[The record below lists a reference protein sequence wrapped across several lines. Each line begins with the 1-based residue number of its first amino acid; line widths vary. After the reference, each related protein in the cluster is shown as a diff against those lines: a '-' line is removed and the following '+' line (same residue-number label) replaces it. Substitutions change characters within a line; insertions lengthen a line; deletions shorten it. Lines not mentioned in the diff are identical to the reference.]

1 MIWKKKKDAAAQS
14 AEAAGEM
21 TGAKGRTGAGAFA
34 KKNWKWLV
42 PLVVVAAAGA
52 VFLIGGGNK
61 AASRDVTYAETTPVR
76 QDVSNSLS
84 GTGTLNPA
92 NTYTVKS
99 LVDGKIL
106 TGGFEEGDKVEEGDV
121 LYTIDSSDAS
131 TNLEK
136 ASIALQQA
144 QRSYDKTVD
153 RQYVRADVDGTV
165 SSLKVAKGDE
175 VTSGQEVAVIRDS
188 SKMLLNLLFPAA
200 DAANFSVGQ
209 SADVVLD
216 GTFETLKGTITAVT
230 GTDELS
236 TGNLLVR
243 TVTIRVN
250 NAGGLTTAQAATAS
264 VNGVSSIASAT
275 FAYQA
280 ERTLTALAAGT
291 VTAIN
296 VPEGGAVNK
305 DDIVLQ
311 ISGEDLTEAISLAHD
326 LGHTPFGHAGERA
339 LDKLAP
345 GGFKHYMQS
354 LRVVDKLEK
363 DGQGLNLTWEVRNGI
378 VTHTKGIWAATPEG
392 RIVRMADQ
400 IAYVN
405 HDIEDAV
412 RAGVLDPAT
421 LPKDCTAVLGQTK
434 SARITTM
441 INSILA
447 HSDGDVGVGAEEN
460 EAFLALRDFM
470 YATVY
475 VDKTAKAEEQ
485 KVDKVI
491 GELYE
496 YYLAH
501 VDQMSNFYVQ
511 LAYQDNPERAVTD
524 YISGMSDEFA
534 IRTFE
539 DVFVPRKWH
548 VL

>member
-1 MIWKKKKDAAAQS
+1 MTVRERMEQEEYDVLSPQAQKAA
-14 AEAAGEM
+14 E
-21 TGAKGRTGAGAFA
+21 TKGRPSPEEDNDVRTCYQRDADRILHSKSFRRLMH
-34 KKNWKWLV
+34 KTQ
-42 PLVVVAAAGA
+42 
-52 VFLIGGGNK
+52 VFL
-61 AASRDVTYAETTPVR
+61 SP
-76 QDVSNSLS
+76 
-84 GTGTLNPA
+84 
-92 NTYTVKS
+92 
-99 LVDGKIL
+99 
-106 TGGFEEGDKVEEGDV
+106 EGD
-121 LYTIDSSDAS
+121 LYRTRLTHTLEVSQIARTIAR
-131 TNLEK
+131 
-136 ASIALQQA
+136 AL
-144 QRSYDKTVD
+144 R
-153 RQYVRADVDGTV
+153 
-165 SSLKVAKGDE
+165 
-175 VTSGQEVAVIRDS
+175 
-188 SKMLLNLLFPAA
+188 LN
-200 DAANFSVGQ
+200 
-209 SADVVLD
+209 
-216 GTFETLKGTITAVT
+216 
-230 GTDELS
+230 
-236 TGNLLVR
+236 
-243 TVTIRVN
+243 
-250 NAGGLTTAQAATAS
+250 
-264 VNGVSSIASAT
+264 
-275 FAYQA
+275 
-280 ERTLTALAAGT
+280 
-291 VTAIN
+291 
-296 VPEGGAVNK
+296 
-305 DDIVLQ
+305 
-311 ISGEDLTEAISLAHD
+311 EDLTEAISLAHD

-339 LDKLAP
+339 LDKLTP

-378 VTHTKGIWAATPEG
+378 VTHTKGRWAATPEG

-447 HSDGDVGVGAEEN
+447 HSDGDVAVGAEEN

-511 LAYQDNPERAVTD
+511 LAYQDDPERAVTD